1 MGGQMVGERLASRPR
16 RRCYG
21 GKKGPGDDRDVFGFG
36 GDGAGLVRGAPGHGA
51 VGVAEDVL
59 GDILEAECE
68 LDSRRGRC
76 HGRRGRAQTC
86 ALSSPID
93 QSIARAVFGSRVRPF
108 LIKNPHIKVTV

>member
-1 MGGQMVGERLASRPR
+1 MSVWHR
-16 RRCYG
+16 
-21 GKKGPGDDRDVFGFG
+21 DRDGVVTEVKKAPGTTAMVLG
-36 GDGAGLVRGAPGHGA
+36 LESMGRGLVRGAPGHGA

>member
-1 MGGQMVGERLASRPR
+1 MVGERLASRPR

-21 GKKGPGDDRDVFGFG
+21 GKKGPGDDRDGFGFESMG
-36 GDGAGLVRGAPGHGA
+36 RGLVRGAPGHGA

-76 HGRRGRAQTC
+76 HGRRGRAQ
-86 ALSSPID
+86 
-93 QSIARAVFGSRVRPF
+93 RVRHRARLINPLPGLF
-108 LIKNPHIKVTV
+108 LAAESDHF

>member
-21 GKKGPGDDRDVFGFG
+21 GKKGPGDDRDGFGFESMG
-36 GDGAGLVRGAPGHGA
+36 WGLVRGAPGHGA

-59 GDILEAECE
+59 GDIFEAECE

-76 HGRRGRAQTC
+76 HGRRGRAQ
-86 ALSSPID
+86 
-93 QSIARAVFGSRVRPF
+93 RVRHRARLINPLPGLF
-108 LIKNPHIKVTV
+108 LAAESDHF

>member
-1 MGGQMVGERLASRPR
+1 MVGERLASRPR

-21 GKKGPGDDRDVFGFG
+21 GKKGPGDDRDGFGFESMG
-36 GDGAGLVRGAPGHGA
+36 RGLVRGAPGHGA

-76 HGRRGRAQTC
+76 HGRRGRQDVC
-86 ALSSPID
+86 AIQPDCDRLP
-93 QSIARAVFGSRVRPF
+93 GLF
-108 LIKNPHIKVTV
+108 LAAESDHF